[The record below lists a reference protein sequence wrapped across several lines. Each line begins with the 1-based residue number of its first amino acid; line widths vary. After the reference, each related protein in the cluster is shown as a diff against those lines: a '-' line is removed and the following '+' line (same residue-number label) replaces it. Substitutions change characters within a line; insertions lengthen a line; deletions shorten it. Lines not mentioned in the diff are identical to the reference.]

1 MKRLPASTEEMF
13 ELYSSGLS
21 AAEVA
26 KKIGCS
32 VSTVKARFQRE
43 GYAMR
48 PQSERTDRWY
58 ENIAKTRQ
66 QTQPISSMEERFLE
80 QFRSHGVELV
90 LNHPVGRWNIDLAH
104 IEKKIAFEIDS
115 GWHRTERMPERD
127 ARKDE
132 YLKSEGWGV
141 IRIAVQSRYSG
152 KIIVR
157 RLCRELGLAE
167 VRPSRHGKYAGDP

>member
-1 MKRLPASTEEMF
+1 MKRLPTSTEEMF

-26 KKIGCS
+26 EKVGCS
-32 VSTVKARFQRE
+32 VSTVKARFRRE
-43 GYAMR
+43 GHSMR

-58 ENIAKTRQ
+58 ENIAKARQ
-66 QTQPISSMEERFLE
+66 RVQPVSSMEERFLE

-90 LNHPVGRWNIDLAH
+90 LNHPAGRWNIDLAH
-104 IEKKIAFEIDS
+104 IERKIAFEIDS
-115 GWHRTERMPERD
+115 GWHRTERLLKRD
-127 ARKDE
+127 TRKDA
-132 YLKSEGWGV
+132 YLKSEGWEV

-157 RLCRELGLAE
+157 RLCRELRLAE